1 MASAT
6 ASGFTQL
13 DGSALGMAARF
24 AGVRKRTVAPQ
35 QDAGAPI
42 KEK

>member
-1 MASAT
+1 MVPSDRM
-6 ASGFTQL
+6 FL
-13 DGSALGMAARF
+13 DEWSPEVAPPAKF
-24 AGVRKRTVAPQ
+24 AGVRERTVRLR

>member
-1 MASAT
+1 MVPSDRI
-6 ASGFTQL
+6 FL
-13 DGSALGMAARF
+13 DEWSPEVVPPALF
-24 AGVRKRTVAPQ
+24 AGVRERTVLLQ

>member
-1 MASAT
+1 MVPSDRI
-6 ASGFTQL
+6 FL
-13 DGSALGMAARF
+13 DEWSPEVAPPARF
-24 AGVRKRTVAPQ
+24 AGVRKRAVAPQ